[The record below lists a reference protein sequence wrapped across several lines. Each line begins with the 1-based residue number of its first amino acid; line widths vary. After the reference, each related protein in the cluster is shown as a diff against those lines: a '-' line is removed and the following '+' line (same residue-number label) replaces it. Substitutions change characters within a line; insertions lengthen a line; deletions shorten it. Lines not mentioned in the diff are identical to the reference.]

1 MKARDDFHIV
11 SAAVIGD
18 ALLINAP
25 LIGPTY
31 SVQTSAADAASFAWL
46 ESPRWRG
53 LLSARST
60 RNVEGALDKSAL
72 ARLARV
78 AAESYDAMA
87 RSLRGAKAEQRAQ
100 AQHCQTVIN
109 SLSQGVSFFD
119 REGLLILCNHRF
131 AEIYRLTLDQVAP
144 GSTLREIAERCAAA
158 GTGPK
163 ETDDYLSLCESSNS
177 RKEARRLT
185 TALGD
190 GRTVQITHRPTPD
203 GGWVS
208 THEDI
213 TELHDKSVTS
223 NERISVQA
231 LIDRVPDN
239 LWFKDVESRF
249 VLANKATV
257 RRMGFVRP
265 EDVLGKS
272 DLQLCP
278 PEAAQQYF
286 ADEQKVIKSGQP
298 LIDKEE
304 YVIGAGGEKRWILT
318 SKVPLRGEDGEL
330 IGLVGFSRD
339 ITERRQ
345 ADALLDGQAEIL
357 KMIASNE
364 SLEAVLENLV
374 HLIETR
380 LSGVLG
386 SILLLDG
393 DGLHLRHVAAP
404 SLPEAFS
411 NAIDDIP
418 VSANAGSCGTAVY
431 RRNSVIVADITQD
444 PLWGRYRRLAAR
456 YSYRSCWSTPI
467 FSHQGQVLGVF
478 ALYSTSVREPTE
490 AETGL
495 TSRHHPH
502 RRHRDRAQTRRRPQ
516 RGHLPRSGASRR
528 AAGGDPEGDRFNARR
543 DQRDGEAGRRGAN
556 QAREVV
562 AAADGDAQQG
572 AQVVRQAVAAMAEIA
587 NSARQIGQI
596 IGVIDEIAFQTNL
609 LALNAGVEAA
619 RAGDAGRGFAVVASE
634 VRALAQRS
642 AEAAK
647 EIKGLISASTTQV
660 DLGVKLVNETGKSLE
675 RIMAQVA
682 KANAVIVEI
691 AATAK
696 EQATG
701 LEGVD
706 VAIRQLNQLTQQNA
720 TMAEETKETA
730 SHRAGGLD
738 NARRRYHS
746 Q

>member
-1 MKARDDFHIV
+1 
-11 SAAVIGD
+11 
-18 ALLINAP
+18 
-25 LIGPTY
+25 
-31 SVQTSAADAASFAWL
+31 
-46 ESPRWRG
+46 
-53 LLSARST
+53 LSAQSKRH
-60 RNVEGALDKSAL
+60 VEGALDKSAL
-72 ARLARV
+72 ARLARA

-87 RSLRGAKAEQRAQ
+87 RHLRGANAEQRAQ
-100 AQHCQTVIN
+100 AQHCQTVIDAI
-109 SLSQGVSFFD
+109 SQGVSLFD
-119 REGLLILCNHRF
+119 REGRLILCNRRF
-131 AEIYRLTLDQVAP
+131 AEIYRLALDQVAP
-144 GSTLREIAERCAAA
+144 GATPREIAERRAAA
-158 GTGPK
+158 GTGSK
-163 ETDDYLSLCESSNS
+163 GTDDYLSLCESKNS
-177 RKEARRLT
+177 RAEARSLT
-185 TALGD
+185 AALAD
-190 GRTVQITHRPTPD
+190 GRTVRIAHRPTPD

-213 TELHDKSVTS
+213 TELHDQRAKS

-249 VLANKATV
+249 VLVNEATV
-257 RRMGFVRP
+257 RRMGLARP

-374 HLIETR
+374 HLVETR

-411 NAIDDIP
+411 NAVDDIP
-418 VSANAGSCGTAVY
+418 VGANAGSCGTAVH
-431 RRNSVIVADITQD
+431 RRDSVIVADIARD
-444 PLWGRYRRLAAR
+444 PLWGRYRRLAAP
-456 YSYRSCWSTPI
+456 YGYRSCWSTPI

-478 ALYSTSVREPTE
+478 ALYSTSAREPTE

-495 TSRHHPH
+495 THVVTRIAGIAIA
-502 RRHRDRAQTRRRPQ
+502 RKLAEDRNEDMAND
-516 RGHLPRSGASRR
+516 LSRR
-528 AAGGDPEGDRFNARR
+528 AEQQGATLKETASTLVEISATVK
-543 DQRDGEAGRRGAN
+543 QAAEGAN

-572 AQVVRQAVAAMAEIA
+572 AQVVRQAVAAMGDIA
-587 NSARQIGQI
+587 DSARQIAQI

-619 RAGDAGRGFAVVASE
+619 RAGDAGRGFAVVAAE
-634 VRALAQRS
+634 VRALAQRA

-647 EIKGLISASTTQV
+647 EIKGLISSSTTQV
-660 DLGVKLVNETGKSLE
+660 NLGVKLVNETGKALE

-682 KANAVIVEI
+682 KANAVIVDI

-706 VAIRQLNQLTQQNA
+706 VAIRRLNQMTQHNA
-720 TMAEETKETA
+720 TMAEETTETA
-730 SHRAGGLD
+730 SHRVGGLD
-738 NARRRYHS
+738 NARRRVRA

>member
-1 MKARDDFHIV
+1 MYK
-11 SAAVIGD
+11 
-18 ALLINAP
+18 LLQ
-25 LIGPTY
+25 
-31 SVQTSAADAASFAWL
+31 QTRRHSPGSSRRGGGGWL
-46 ESPRWRG
+46 
-53 LLSARST
+53 ST
-60 RNVEGALDKSAL
+60 RSKRHVEGALDKSAL
-72 ARLARV
+72 ARLARA

-87 RSLRGAKAEQRAQ
+87 RNFRGANAEQRAR
-100 AQHCQTVIN
+100 AQRCQTVIDN
-109 SLSQGVSFFD
+109 ISQGVSLFD
-119 REGLLILCNHRF
+119 REGRLILCNRRF

-144 GSTLREIAERCAAA
+144 GATLREIAERRAAA
-158 GTGPK
+158 GTGSK
-163 ETDDYLSLCESSNS
+163 GSDDYLSLCESKNS
-177 RKEARRLT
+177 REQARSLT
-185 TALGD
+185 TALED
-190 GRTVQITHRPTPD
+190 GRTIRIAHRPTPD

-213 TELHDKSVTS
+213 TELHDQRAKS

-249 VLANKATV
+249 VLVNQATL
-257 RRMGFVRP
+257 RRMGLARP

-330 IGLVGFSRD
+330 IGLVGVSRD

-374 HLIETR
+374 HLVETQ

-386 SILLLDG
+386 SILLLDS
-393 DGLHLRHVAAP
+393 DGLQLRHVAAP

-411 NAIDDIP
+411 NAVDEIP
-418 VSANAGSCGTAVY
+418 VGANAGSCGTAVY
-431 RRNSVIVADITQD
+431 RRDSVIVADIMQD
-444 PLWGRYRRLAAR
+444 PLWGRYRRLAAP
-456 YSYRSCWSTPI
+456 YGYRSCWSTPI

-495 TSRHHPH
+495 THVVTRIAGIAIARKLAEDHNEDMARDLAH
-502 RRHRDRAQTRRRPQ
+502 RAEQQ
-516 RGHLPRSGASRR
+516 GATLKETASTLVEISATVKQ
-528 AAGGDPEGDRFNARR
+528 AAE
-543 DQRDGEAGRRGAN
+543 GAN

-572 AQVVRQAVAAMAEIA
+572 AQVVRQAVAAMGDIA
-587 NSARQIGQI
+587 DSARQIAQI

-619 RAGDAGRGFAVVASE
+619 RAGDAGRGFAVVAAE
-634 VRALAQRS
+634 VRALAQRA

-647 EIKGLISASTTQV
+647 EIKGLISSSTTQV
-660 DLGVKLVNETGKSLE
+660 NLGVKLVNETGKALE

-682 KANAVIVEI
+682 KANAVIVDI

-706 VAIRQLNQLTQQNA
+706 VAIRRLDQLTQQNA
-720 TMAEETKETA
+720 TMAEETTETA

-738 NARRRYHS
+738 NARRRVRS

>member
-1 MKARDDFHIV
+1 
-11 SAAVIGD
+11 
-18 ALLINAP
+18 
-25 LIGPTY
+25 
-31 SVQTSAADAASFAWL
+31 
-46 ESPRWRG
+46 
-53 LLSARST
+53 LSAKSKRH
-60 RNVEGALDKSAL
+60 VEGALDKSAL
-72 ARLARV
+72 ARLARA

-87 RSLRGAKAEQRAQ
+87 RNLRGANAEQRAQ
-100 AQHCQTVIN
+100 AQHCQTVIDAI
-109 SLSQGVSFFD
+109 SQGVSLFD
-119 REGLLILCNHRF
+119 REGRLILCNRRF

-144 GSTLREIAERCAAA
+144 GATLREIAERRAAA
-158 GTGPK
+158 GTRSKG
-163 ETDDYLSLCESSNS
+163 TDDYLSLGESNNS
-177 RKEARRLT
+177 REEARSWT

-190 GRTVQITHRPTPD
+190 GRTVRIAHRPTPD

-213 TELHDKSVTS
+213 TELDDKRVTS

-239 LWFKDVESRF
+239 LWVKDVESRF
-249 VLANKATV
+249 VIVNEATV
-257 RRMGFVRP
+257 RRMGLARP

-278 PEAAQQYF
+278 PETAQQYF

-304 YVIGAGGEKRWILT
+304 YVIGAGGEKSWILT
-318 SKVPLRGEDGEL
+318 TKVPLRGEDDEL
-330 IGLVGFSRD
+330 VGLVGVSRD

-345 ADALLDGQAEIL
+345 AEALLDGQAEIL

-374 HLIETR
+374 HLIETQ

-386 SILLLDG
+386 SILLLDN

-404 SLPEAFS
+404 SLPETFS
-411 NAIDDIP
+411 NAVDDIP
-418 VSANAGSCGTAVY
+418 VGANAGSCGTAVY
-431 RRNSVIVADITQD
+431 RRDSVIVADITQD
-444 PLWGRYRRLAAR
+444 PLWGRYRSLAAP
-456 YSYRSCWSTPI
+456 YGYRSCWSTPI

-495 TSRHHPH
+495 THVVTRIAGIAIARKLAEDRNEDMARDLAH
-502 RRHRDRAQTRRRPQ
+502 RAEQQ
-516 RGHLPRSGASRR
+516 GATLKETASTLVEISATVKQ
-528 AAGGDPEGDRFNARR
+528 AAE
-543 DQRDGEAGRRGAN
+543 GAN

-572 AQVVRQAVAAMAEIA
+572 AQVVRQAVAAMGDIA
-587 NSARQIGQI
+587 DSARQIAQI

-619 RAGDAGRGFAVVASE
+619 RAGDAGRGFAVVAAE
-634 VRALAQRS
+634 VRALAQRA

-647 EIKGLISASTTQV
+647 EIKGLISSSTTQV
-660 DLGVKLVNETGKSLE
+660 NLGVKLVNETGKALE

-682 KANAVIVEI
+682 KVNAVIVDI

-706 VAIRQLNQLTQQNA
+706 VAIRRLDQLTQQNA
-720 TMAEETKETA
+720 TMAEETTETA

-738 NARRRYHS
+738 NARRRYRS

>member
-1 MKARDDFHIV
+1 M
-11 SAAVIGD
+11 SAQ
-18 ALLINAP
+18 
-25 LIGPTY
+25 
-31 SVQTSAADAASFAWL
+31 SK
-46 ESPRWRG
+46 RH
-53 LLSARST
+53 
-60 RNVEGALDKSAL
+60 VEDALDKSAL
-72 ARLARV
+72 ARLARA

-87 RSLRGAKAEQRAQ
+87 RHLRGANAEQRAQ
-100 AQHCQTVIN
+100 AQHCQTVVDA
-109 SLSQGVSFFD
+109 LSQGVSLFD
-119 REGLLILCNHRF
+119 REGRLILCNRRF
-131 AEIYRLTLDQVAP
+131 AEIYRLAPDQVAP
-144 GSTLREIAERCAAA
+144 GATPREIAQRRAAA

-163 ETDDYLSLCESSNS
+163 GTDDYLSLCESKNS
-177 RKEARRLT
+177 RAEARSLT
-185 TALGD
+185 SALAD
-190 GRTVQITHRPTPD
+190 GRTVRIAHRPTPD

-213 TELHDKSVTS
+213 TELHDQRAKS

-249 VLANKATV
+249 VFANEVTA
-257 RRMGFVRP
+257 RRMGFAGPR
-265 EDVLGKS
+265 DLLGKS

-318 SKVPLRGEDGEL
+318 TKAPLRGEDGEL

-374 HLIETR
+374 HLVETQ

-411 NAIDDIP
+411 NAVDDIP
-418 VSANAGSCGTAVY
+418 VGANAGSCGTAVY
-431 RRNSVIVADITQD
+431 RRDSVIVADITRD
-444 PLWGRYRRLAAR
+444 PLWGRYSRLAAP
-456 YSYRSCWSTPI
+456 YGYRSCWSTPI

-495 TSRHHPH
+495 THVVTRIAGIAIA
-502 RRHRDRAQTRRRPQ
+502 RKLAEDRNEDMAND
-516 RGHLPRSGASRR
+516 LSRR
-528 AAGGDPEGDRFNARR
+528 AEQQGATLKETASTLVEISATVK
-543 DQRDGEAGRRGAN
+543 QAAEGAN

-572 AQVVRQAVAAMAEIA
+572 AQVVRQAVAAMGDIA
-587 NSARQIGQI
+587 DSARQIAQI

-619 RAGDAGRGFAVVASE
+619 RAGDAGRGFAVVAAE
-634 VRALAQRS
+634 VRALAQRA

-647 EIKGLISASTTQV
+647 EIKGLISSSTTQV
-660 DLGVKLVNETGKSLE
+660 NLGVKLVNETGKALE

-682 KANAVIVEI
+682 KANAVIVDI
-691 AATAK
+691 AATAR

-701 LEGVD
+701 LQGVD
-706 VAIRQLNQLTQQNA
+706 AAIRRLNQFTQHNA
-720 TMAEETKETA
+720 TMAEETTEPA
-730 SHRAGGLD
+730 SRRAGDLD
-738 NARRRYHS
+738 NARRRVRA